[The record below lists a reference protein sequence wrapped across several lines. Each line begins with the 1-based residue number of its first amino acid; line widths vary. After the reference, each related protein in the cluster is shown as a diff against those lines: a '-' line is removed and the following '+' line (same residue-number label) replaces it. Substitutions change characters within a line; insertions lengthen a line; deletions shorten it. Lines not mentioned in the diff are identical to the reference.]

1 MFKSEKK
8 EQTYPDNDWK
18 QAPWGLIHG
27 ECPLPVHVLQFET
40 LLQIE
45 TFHMLNL
52 VTASSRKVKAQS
64 TSIPL
69 VF

>member
-8 EQTYPDNDWK
+8 EQTYPDNDEK

-27 ECPLPVHVLQFET
+27 ECPLPAHVLQFET

-69 VF
+69 VL